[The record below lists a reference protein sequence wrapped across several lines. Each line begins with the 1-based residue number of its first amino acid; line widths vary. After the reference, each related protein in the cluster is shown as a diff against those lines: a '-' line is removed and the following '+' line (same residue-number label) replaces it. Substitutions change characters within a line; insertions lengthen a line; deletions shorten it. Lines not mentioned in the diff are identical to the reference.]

1 MCNMPLK
8 FDIIGWSLM
17 QVRGDVFMARVFD
30 NEDDFKRLDFSLQ
43 EVSSTAAWVK
53 EAYAQNER
61 KRKVISAVWQQYPIQ
76 AYPLTPRKCTGLEAC
91 NS

>member
-1 MCNMPLK
+1 M
-8 FDIIGWSLM
+8 
-17 QVRGDVFMARVFD
+17 FMARVFD

-61 KRKVISAVWQQYPIQ
+61 KRKVMLQSGSILPNRHT
-76 AYPLTPRKCTGLEAC
+76 PLAPRKYWDGRL
-91 NS
+91 